1 MRELKRTG
9 KVLLSALLTLSL
21 LLSLAVPLNL
31 TASAAGEEQP
41 AAVSA
46 DDEEAAT
53 GSQIYAFLNFINF
66 NPSASNNS
74 PNYNLELVFKNENV
88 KDSNCYKGPY
98 TDFADIE
105 YVKTTYTNDGY
116 GRPNKTWNYKQWAP
130 NDTPAA
136 DRLPWAID
144 SNNGTYIRKVTFKN
158 KIAPKSIAGW
168 FYNMRFLAKFENFE
182 NLDVSQCENMAF
194 AFWYMNTDTRG
205 DNIMDGTDN
214 LRNQFLK
221 SLDLSGW
228 DTSKCQNFD
237 YFIRS
242 SMLQSLDLSNFSF
255 AGLNDNIVNF
265 AGYGTIA
272 YDANGKRTSGYPAY
286 IGAIR
291 SVSCMVY
298 QCYNLQTI
306 KLDNF
311 DFADV
316 EFINNFIVDTGITKL
331 DLSKV
336 KNDPIHITSAENMF
350 SSNSKLTEIIFG
362 GEYEVEKEVNGETIT
377 KTEYEYFE
385 IGTEPMYLGYPRNGG
400 IDPFRPNDKNGSGNY
415 YENGYKSNAIWLGN
429 FLAGCSALE
438 TVDLQYLKIN
448 GFGKKA
454 DGTSYPAN
462 SPDYGKD
469 GFDRNNPNLGSGLRF
484 QLNSFFANCTVLE
497 SIGHLDNLGFMANYS
512 GTWNTRM
519 MFQNCQSLTEIDLSE
534 YWANLGGPLQFQN
547 CRSLKK
553 LDLSNMGRA
562 MVDANYWYT
571 NTYDI
576 MSKGFQSY
584 YDANKTKPNVFE
596 GCTEL
601 SEVTLS
607 PYYYGAVPHANRT
620 TSDNARPEVNADT
633 VLTYAPSG
641 YSSIEKDIPPVDP
654 EALWIKIKDPE
665 DGAFNLDLLNNT
677 TDGKNYYYKN
687 ERTDKDRNTEIEQNL
702 YPVNGTPRT
711 TLELFG
717 DYKPHYAGTWV
728 RTSKIA
734 LNAKG
739 AAPARQTFDG
749 AVGLPVNYDPAE
761 IRDPVRPGYVFLG
774 WYATDENGVEKK
786 LDEQLAANQDD
797 NPDNDEVITAWAY
810 YAKWKEN
817 KYNLIL
823 NGNSGTTTV
832 NNETVSSFTAK
843 ENLPYSEYFELNNS
857 MFTRD
862 GYVLSGW
869 NTRPNGSGD
878 EYAANESVAKL
889 SIVDGATVTL
899 YAQWHKPDL
908 ILHFDANYDGAPS
921 MPDRNYTLETGKK
934 TYYGDLAEATRS
946 GYTFD
951 GWYTAA
957 AGGTKVTAETE
968 VNTQYDTLYAHWIE
982 DPVVT
987 FDANGGYFETKASND
1002 STTVI
1007 RQYKYGQFFGVLP
1020 TAVNDKAV
1028 LKGWYTKDGTGG
1040 DWGDEITSAA
1050 HNNGTEIESA
1060 SEKTATV
1067 DTTYYARW
1075 GYQPEFESN
1084 GGVYD
1089 MFGSYPIQ
1097 YDSQY
1102 VVASA
1107 AYATEHPGVP
1117 ALPTFKDEEGFE
1129 GWYFND
1135 TNITEYLKT
1144 HDTYTIDMNQGKTIE
1159 AHWAAKDIYEVTLHP
1174 DGGSLANTYRGT
1186 NNNTEYY
1193 RIKVYAGNAIEELPT
1208 PTKAEG
1214 STVYEFLGWY
1224 TAASGGEKKDYTFV
1238 PAGDCDLYAHWAA
1251 KDVTVTFD
1259 AGDGTLFLPGD
1270 ATVNLSS
1277 GSTVKK
1283 LPGANRSGGYTLGGW
1298 YSDLNNESTK
1308 LTMTTSITSDTT
1320 YYAKWISAED
1330 NYKYADDDLYKYA
1343 VKWETRSIEYATN
1356 IGDNL
1361 IIAPTNGNSA
1371 LAATLYINF
1380 NFDTVA
1386 AGSNK
1391 SLPVGS
1397 VKIKVPKYV
1406 FADKDGNKVGAN
1418 NIANGLSKTDT
1429 ADCHFIYDDSDPDC
1443 YIITNNEVINEKSPH
1458 NNQVFQIDYRLEPS
1472 DLRKMNGGYLDENGY
1487 YGGNYYTNTFPVTI
1501 QVDRD
1506 LDGVFETEDGGL
1518 DTNYQKNLSLEVH
1531 TKVNAATSKTRSTVS
1546 FEWKDAWGD
1555 EPQDSNQYFYV
1566 IWDLNATFDT
1576 SNSQMFKFSWSEDA
1590 VHDGTVVKIT
1600 YDSKYKPADYMS
1612 PGTYHTTVITKHP
1625 RKTTDSGWKTVYNEA
1640 VLNVESISGYKQ
1652 QFRVSREDGV
1662 YLIPSG
1668 PGRDFEKQ
1676 IFGYSRGA
1684 DRIKSGGTELILN
1697 RSGVGDMKF
1706 EIEYHEYKN
1715 DDSDKAWYPVSKT
1728 YYVPERNIEISD
1740 GDRNHGDVVMSA
1752 VTENDRY
1759 NWNYAGNV
1767 ALSDADYSFTALDL
1781 YLTEYDAIQVNGEWS
1796 EPFVH
1801 SAFHDYGDVEIWI
1814 RGENED
1820 FRLFKTLKASDFT
1833 ENDVEAE
1840 DTADYGVAVSS
1851 VTLPERT
1858 AGYKVVHKSSFYTTM
1873 MMVCPTLFLRS
1884 TNKVYSFVQDNMLN
1898 NINTLIKNN
1907 AVLSVDGETPVDSK
1921 RLDQGG
1927 AQICS
1932 YELKTDESY
1941 LYVTKKCAEDKKDS
1955 SGNDYYQV
1963 NSESGTQEFPV
1974 LISGWGINRAGS
1986 VKLMQSG
1993 VFYDLLPYNFTV
2005 DKSTIFVQARKE
2017 NNGSTNSMSPHSYK
2031 NESANNNNLPS
2042 SLYSVEFIENWENS
2056 GRTMMKVT
2064 IAGVPDNLPSSY
2076 TNKINGFNVFYKMK
2090 TTVSN
2095 VIANGTTQMNYV
2107 SFTDTTENQTVPVS
2121 RDRALSA
2128 MDPKV
2133 IPYYKS
2139 IDDAYKE
2146 FTAYASDAT
2155 HCKLPS
2161 QYVQGFSSSVKAEG
2175 VFMIEDKTVGLSSD
2189 YSYNVTFTTDG
2200 TSEASNVVIYDI
2212 IENNYNGSECEWRG
2226 MFRSID
2232 VSPIQNLQDADGTYC
2247 APKVYYLVKDG
2258 EVTPDDLDLV
2268 TNPGGIWSDTA
2279 PSDKS
2284 TIKAVAIDCR
2294 TGDDGEPFTVPARKA
2309 LSFNV
2314 AMRSPDTSET
2324 NDLITFN
2331 EAIVKAQV
2339 GQNPNSSRAITRL
2352 MLHYANPELGK
2363 ESFPESGKGPDP
2375 DDPEKVDR
2383 MGAVNGST
2391 IDYSLT
2397 VTNPDSYVPIRN
2409 IVVEDLLDAK
2419 LKVNSIPKVKKGD
2432 DDPVS
2437 INSAAGVSYSI
2448 EPQDGDNAGR
2458 DKFVA
2463 TITQLDPGET
2473 MTIIVPATVTDA
2485 ANGYQIDNTATI
2497 TSANGSTVNI
2507 PSETTYH
2514 YVTNTQAKIKK
2525 VDAKGDGLAGAKLQ
2539 ILSSDK
2545 TQVLVDN
2552 ITSTTEVMSYDLVPG
2567 DYVLHEVSTPNN
2579 SYYKVAADIPFSI
2592 DIEGIN
2598 NVNNKPV
2605 SYVEMVDENAYNIVF
2620 HENQPGQEDVVFKTF
2635 GPADLDSNNRLA
2647 HFYDIP
2653 EWAGDEYV
2661 FAGWYHAS
2669 DYSEDATLSTI
2680 AANFGS
2686 DEYTV
2691 TSQENPADYHLYAK
2705 WIQVGEVEKETGE
2718 NGDKNE
2724 YGNAPIRGFGLAGVQ
2739 IRNPGMTDS
2748 NYGNGTQVQ
2757 PGGMRFV
2764 TSLSESLLTDIKKL
2778 YNQDAE
2784 YGYVVATEKNIDETI
2799 AHYNVKDPSKYKLQ
2813 YKGDNVNGVNTQ
2825 PAAGERNAD
2834 NNFLYVTNV
2843 NCTRGTGQIKDDHK
2857 NFVYYRLYTLVV
2869 TYEGDSAGR
2878 KADKLCARAYLRYT
2892 DANGMVRVFYN
2903 DYKKNVYYGGCLCSF
2918 NQVSAMAIP
2927 SVEE

>member
-1 MRELKRTG
+1 MGNYVAKPFERMNHMRKLKRAG
-9 KVLLSALLTLSL
+9 KVMLSVLLTLSL

-31 TASAAGEEQP
+31 TASAAE
-41 AAVSA
+41 
-46 DDEEAAT
+46 EEAAT
-53 GSQIYAFLNFINF
+53 GSQIYAFLNYID
-66 NPSASNNS
+66 PSKNS
-74 PNYNLELVFKNENV
+74 NYNLELVFKNENV
-88 KDSNCYKGPY
+88 KDSNYYKGPY
-98 TDFADIE
+98 TDFADVE
-105 YVKTTYTNDGY
+105 YVTTTYTFDST
-116 GRPNKTWNYKQWAP
+116 GRPSKTWNYNQWSP
-130 NDTPAA
+130 GNTPEAN
-136 DRLPWAID
+136 RLPW
-144 SNNGTYIRKVTFKN
+144 GTTEASHKGDDIRKVTFKN

-168 FYNMRFLAKFENFE
+168 FCYLRYLCKIENFE
-182 NLDVSQCENMAF
+182 NLDVSRCENMAF
-194 AFWYMNTDTRG
+194 AFWQANTGFRG
-205 DNIMDGTDN
+205 DKIMDGTET
-214 LRNQFLK
+214 LSNQYLK
-221 SLDLSGW
+221 SLDFSQW
-228 DTSKCQNFD
+228 DTSKCRNFD
-237 YFIRS
+237 CFLNS
-242 SMLQSLDLSNFSF
+242 VMLESLDLSNFSF
-255 AGLNDNIVNF
+255 AGLNDNIVNVKP
-265 AGYGTIA
+265 YGTTT
-272 YDANGKRTSGYPAY
+272 YDANGKRTAGYPAY
-286 IGAIR
+286 TGAMR
-291 SVSCMVY
+291 TVTCFVY
-298 QCYNLQTI
+298 NCSGVQTV

-311 DFADV
+311 DFADI
-316 EFINNFIVDTGITKL
+316 EFLSSFLVNTAVTKL
-331 DLSKV
+331 DLSKI
-336 KNDPIHITSAENMF
+336 KNDPIHVTSAESMF
-350 SSNSKLTEIIFG
+350 STNSKLTEVIFG
-362 GEYEVEKEVNGETIT
+362 EEGNP
-377 KTEYEYFE
+377 FE

-400 IDPFRPNDKNGSGNY
+400 IDPFRPDDKNGSGNY

-438 TVDLQYLKIN
+438 TVNLQYLKIN

-462 SPDYGKD
+462 SPDYGQA
-469 GFDRNNPNLGSGLRF
+469 GFNRTNPNLGNGVRP
-484 QLNSFFANCTVLE
+484 QLNNFFADCTSLE
-497 SIGHLDNLGFMANYS
+497 RIENLNNLGFKTATN
-512 GTWNTRM
+512 GNWPTRM
-519 MFQNCQSLTEIDLSE
+519 MFQNCKSLTEIDFSD

-547 CRSLKK
+547 CTSLKK
-553 LDLSNMGRA
+553 LNLANMGRSIIT
-562 MVDANYWYT
+562 DNYWYT
-571 NTYDI
+571 TTYDA

-584 YDANKTKPNVFE
+584 YEANGTKTKPNVFD

-620 TSDNARPEVNADT
+620 VSDNARPAVSADK

-687 ERTDKDRNTEIEQNL
+687 GRTDKDRNTEIEQNL
-702 YPVNGTPRT
+702 YPVNGTPLT

-728 RTSKIA
+728 RASKIA

-739 AAPARQTFDG
+739 ATPARQTFDG
-749 AVGLPVNYDPAE
+749 AVGLAVNYNPEEIQDP
-761 IRDPVRPGYVFLG
+761 IRPGYEFLG

-786 LDEQLAANQDD
+786 LDEQLAANKDD

-823 NGNSGTTTV
+823 NGNGGTTTV

-889 SIVDGATVTL
+889 STVDGATVTL

-908 ILHFDANYDGAPS
+908 ILHFDANYDGAPA
-921 MPDRNYTLETGKK
+921 MPDRNYTLKTGEK
-934 TYYGDLAEATRS
+934 TYYGDLAEATRN

-951 GWYTAA
+951 GWYTEAT
-957 AGGTKVTAETE
+957 GGTKVTDTTE
-968 VNTQYDTLYAHWIE
+968 VDARYTTLYAHWIA

-987 FDANGGYFETKASND
+987 FEANGGYFETKASTN

-1007 RQYKYGQFFGVLP
+1007 RQYKYGQYYGVLP
-1020 TAVNDKAV
+1020 TAVNDNAV

-1040 DWGDEITSAA
+1040 DWGNEITSAA
-1050 HNNGTEIESA
+1050 DNGGTAITSA
-1060 SEKTATV
+1060 SDKIAKENK
-1067 DTTYYARW
+1067 TYYARW

-1084 GGVYD
+1084 GGVYKTFD
-1089 MFGSYPIQ
+1089 NYPIQ
-1097 YDSQY
+1097 DGNQY
-1102 VVASA
+1102 VVASPKYA
-1107 AYATEHPGVP
+1107 AEHPEYIIP
-1117 ALPTFKDEEGFE
+1117 TLPTFKDETGFQ
-1129 GWYFND
+1129 GWFFNG

-1144 HDTYTIDMNQGKTIE
+1144 HDSYTIDMSRGKTVE
-1159 AHWAAKDIYEVTLHP
+1159 AHWATKDVYEVTLHT
-1174 DGGSLANTYRGT
+1174 DGGSLPNTYLDT
-1186 NNNTEYY
+1186 AADSY
-1193 RIKVYAGNAIEELPT
+1193 RIRVYAGNSIEELPT
-1208 PTKAEG
+1208 LTKSVG

-1224 TAASGGEKKDYTFV
+1224 TAADGGEKKDYTFI
-1238 PAGDCDLYAHWAA
+1238 PPGDCDLYAHWAA

-1298 YSDLNNESTK
+1298 FTGDGANGEWGDE
-1308 LTMTTSITSDTT
+1308 LTLDTPITTNAT
-1320 YYAKWISAED
+1320 YHAKWIPA
-1330 NYKYADDDLYKYA
+1330 DDLYITAEDSLYKYT

-1406 FADKDGNKVGAN
+1406 FADKDGNKVGTN

-1472 DLRKMNGGYLDENGY
+1472 DLRKMNGGYLDEKGY

-1506 LDGVFETEDGGL
+1506 LDGVLETEDGGL
-1518 DTNYQKNLSLEVH
+1518 DANYQKNLSLEVH

-1546 FEWKDAWGD
+1546 FEWKDAWGE

-1576 SNSQMFKFSWSEDA
+1576 ANSQMFKFSWSEDA

-1715 DDSDKAWYPVSKT
+1715 DDSEKEWYPVSKT

-1740 GDRNHGDVVMSA
+1740 GVRNHGDVVMSA
-1752 VTENDRY
+1752 VTGNDRY

-1767 ALSDADYSFTALDL
+1767 ALSDSDYSFTDLDI
-1781 YLTEYDAIQVNGEWS
+1781 YLTEYDAIRVNGDWS

-1801 SAFHDYGDVEIWI
+1801 SAFRDYGDVEIWI

-1921 RLDQGG
+1921 RLDRGG

-1955 SGNDYYQV
+1955 SGNDYYEV

-1986 VKLMQSG
+1986 FKLMQSG

-2064 IAGVPDNLPSSY
+2064 IAGVPDNLPPSY

-2409 IVVEDLLDAK
+2409 IVVEDLLDLK

-2437 INSAAGVSYSI
+2437 INIAAGISYSI
-2448 EPQDGDNAGR
+2448 EPQTGGR
-2458 DKFVA
+2458 DKFTA

-2485 ANGYQIDNTATI
+2485 ENGYQIDNTATI

-2545 TQVLVDN
+2545 EQVLVDN
-2552 ITSTTEVMSYDLVPG
+2552 ITSTTEVMSYDLDPG

-2598 NVNNKPV
+2598 KVNNKPV

-2620 HENQPGQEDVVFKTF
+2620 HENQPGHDDAVFKTF
-2635 GPADLDSNNRLA
+2635 GPGDLDSNQRLA
-2647 HFYDIP
+2647 HFYAIP

-2669 DYSEDATLSTI
+2669 DYSANAAASTI

-2686 DEYTV
+2686 DVYTK
-2691 TSQENPADYHLYAK
+2691 TEPSKDYHLYAK
-2705 WIQVGEVEKETGE
+2705 WIKVGTVEKATGE

-2724 YGNAPIRGFGLAGVQ
+2724 YGNSPIRGFGLAGVQ
-2739 IRNPGMTDS
+2739 IRNPGMLDD
-2748 NYGNGTQVQ
+2748 NYSQNDQDTK
-2757 PGGMRFV
+2757 PGGLRFV
-2764 TSLSESLLTDIKKL
+2764 TSLSESLLTNIKGL
-2778 YNQDAE
+2778 YGQDAE
-2784 YGYVVATEKNIDETI
+2784 YGYVVATEENINQTI
-2799 AHYNVKDPSKYKLQ
+2799 THYNVKDSSKYKLQ
-2813 YKGDNVNGVNTQ
+2813 YKGENVNGVNTQ

-2843 NCTRGTGQIKDDHK
+2843 NCTKGTGQIKNDHR
-2857 NFVYYRLYTLVV
+2857 NFSDYRLYTLVV
-2869 TYEGDSAGR
+2869 TYEGDSAD
-2878 KADKLCARAYLRYT
+2878 KKSDKLCARAYIRYT

-2918 NQVSAMAIP
+2918 NQVSAMALP
-2927 SVEE
+2927 SEKQ

>member
-9 KVLLSALLTLSL
+9 KVMLSVLLTLSL

-31 TASAAGEEQP
+31 TASAAGEEQL

-53 GSQIYAFLNFINF
+53 GSHIYAFLNYIDMSKTSNKENF
-66 NPSASNNS
+66 
-74 PNYNLELVFKNENV
+74 NLELVFKNENV
-88 KDSNCYKGPY
+88 KDANYYKGPY
-98 TDFADIE
+98 TDFADVE
-105 YVKTTYTNDGY
+105 YVTTTYTFDGN
-116 GRPNKTWNYKQWAP
+116 GRPSKTWNYNQWSP
-130 NDTPAA
+130 KDTK
-136 DRLPWAID
+136 DDYRLPWRKD
-144 SNNGTYIRKVTFKN
+144 SGNGDYIRKVTFKN

-168 FYNMRFLAKFENFE
+168 FSNLQYLCKFENFE
-182 NLDVSQCENMAF
+182 NLDVSRCENMAF
-194 AFWYMNTDTRG
+194 AFWYMNTGARG
-205 DNIMDGTDN
+205 DTIMDGTEN
-214 LRNQFLK
+214 LSNKYLK

-228 DTSKCQNFD
+228 DTTKCRNFD
-237 YFIRS
+237 CFLYS
-242 SMLQSLDLSNFSF
+242 GKLESLDLSNFSF
-255 AGLNDNIVNF
+255 AGLNDNVVNV
-265 AGYGTIA
+265 GSYGTMA

-286 IGAIR
+286 TGAIQ
-291 SVSCMVY
+291 SVNCFVY
-298 QCYNLQTI
+298 NSYAVQTV

-311 DFADV
+311 DFANV
-316 EFINNFIVDTGITKL
+316 EFLNSFLVNTSVTKL
-331 DLSKV
+331 DLSKI
-336 KNDPIHITSAENMF
+336 KNDPIHVTSAESMF
-350 SSNSKLTEIIFG
+350 STNSKLTEVIFG
-362 GEYEVEKEVNGETIT
+362 EEGNP
-377 KTEYEYFE
+377 FE
-385 IGTEPMYLGYPRNGG
+385 IGTEPRYLGYPRNGG
-400 IDPFRPNDKNGSGNY
+400 IDPFRPNDKNSSGKY
-415 YENGYKSNAIWLGN
+415 AGQYCENGYKSTGIWLGSFFN
-429 FLAGCSALE
+429 KCSSLE
-438 TVDLQYLKIN
+438 TVDLKYLQIN

-462 SPDYGKD
+462 SPDYGQE
-469 GFDRNNPNLGSGLRF
+469 GFDRTNPNLGNGVRP
-484 QLNSFFANCTVLE
+484 QLNSFFADCTSLE
-497 SIGHLDNLGFMANYS
+497 RIENLNNLGFKTATNGNWS
-512 GTWNTRM
+512 TRM
-519 MFQNCQSLTEIDLSE
+519 MFQNCKSLTEIDFSD
-534 YWANLGGPLQFQN
+534 YWANLGGPMQFQN
-547 CRSLKK
+547 CISLKK
-553 LDLSNMGRA
+553 LNLANMGRSIIT
-562 MVDANYWYT
+562 DNYWYT
-571 NTYDI
+571 TTYDA

-584 YDANKTKPNVFE
+584 YEANGTKTKPNVFE

-607 PYYYGAVPHANRT
+607 PYYYGAVPHANNAT
-620 TSDNARPEVNADT
+620 ATSRPAVSADK

-665 DGAFNLDLLNNT
+665 EDTFNLDLLYNKSE
-677 TDGKNYYYKN
+677 DKNYYYKN
-687 ERTDKDRNTEIEQNL
+687 GRTDKDRNTAIEKNL
-702 YPVNGTPRT
+702 YPVNGEPLT

-728 RTSKIA
+728 RASKIA

-739 AAPARQTFDG
+739 ATPARQTFDG

-786 LDEQLAANQDD
+786 LDEQLAANKDD

-823 NGNSGTTTV
+823 NGNSGKTTV

-857 MFTRD
+857 MFTRS

-889 SIVDGATVTL
+889 STVDGATVTL

-908 ILHFDANYDGAPS
+908 ILHFDANYDGAPA

-968 VNTQYDTLYAHWIE
+968 VNTQYDTLYAHWIA

-987 FDANGGYFETKASND
+987 FDANGGYFETKAGTNLP
-1002 STTVI
+1002 TVI

-1020 TAVNDKAV
+1020 TAVKDNAV
-1028 LKGWYTKDGTGG
+1028 LSGWYTKNGTNG
-1040 DWGDEITSAA
+1040 DWGNEITSAA
-1050 HNNGTEIESA
+1050 ENGGTAIESA
-1060 SEKTATV
+1060 SEKTATE

-1084 GGVYD
+1084 GGVYKTFD
-1089 MFGSYPIQ
+1089 NYPIQ
-1097 YDSQY
+1097 DTDQY
-1102 VVASA
+1102 VVASPKYA
-1107 AYATEHPGVP
+1107 ADHPESKIP
-1117 ALPTFKDEEGFE
+1117 TLPTFKDETGFE
-1129 GWYFND
+1129 GWFFNG

-1159 AHWAAKDIYEVTLHP
+1159 AHWAAKGIYEVTLHP
-1174 DGGSLANTYRGT
+1174 DGGSLPSTYMGT
-1186 NNNTEYY
+1186 KNNAEYY
-1193 RIKVYAGNAIEELPT
+1193 RIKVYAGNAIAELPT
-1208 PTKAEG
+1208 PAKAVG

-1251 KDVTVTFD
+1251 KNVTVSFD
-1259 AGDGTLFLPGD
+1259 AGDGTLFLPSD

-1283 LPGANRSGGYTLGGW
+1283 LPGANRSGGYILSGW
-1298 YSDLNNESTK
+1298 YSDLNDESTK
-1308 LTMTTSITSDTT
+1308 LKTTTSITSDTA

-1330 NYKYADDDLYKYA
+1330 NYKKADDDLYKYA
-1343 VKWETRSIEYATN
+1343 VKWDTPSNEYAVN

-1361 IIAPTNGNSA
+1361 IIAPTNGSA
-1371 LAATLYINF
+1371 ALSATVYIRFNLDKLEAAKDNRE
-1380 NFDTVA
+1380 
-1386 AGSNK
+1386 
-1391 SLPVGS
+1391 LPVGA

-1406 FADKDGNKVGAN
+1406 FATKDGNNVGSN

-1429 ADCHFIYDDSDPDC
+1429 AACHFIYDDSDPDY
-1443 YIITNNEVINEKSPH
+1443 YIITNNEKIDKNSEY
-1458 NNQVFQIDYRLEPS
+1458 NDQVFQIDYRLEPS
-1472 DLRKMNGGYLDENGY
+1472 DLRKINGGYTDENGY
-1487 YGGNYYTNTFPVTI
+1487 YGGEYFTNTFPVTI

-1506 LDGVFETEDGGL
+1506 TNDDLTDPK
-1518 DTNYQKNLSLEVH
+1518 DTNYEKDLSLEVH
-1531 TKVNAATSKTRSTVS
+1531 TKVNASTSKTRATVS
-1546 FEWKDAWGD
+1546 YEWKDAWGD
-1555 EPQDSNQYFYV
+1555 EPQDSKQYFYV
-1566 IWDLNATFDT
+1566 VWDLIANFDN
-1576 SNSQMFKFSWSEDA
+1576 SNSQQFKFTWNEDV
-1590 VHDGTVVKIT
+1590 VHDGTVVKMS
-1600 YDSKYKPADYMS
+1600 YDSKYSATNYMG
-1612 PGTYHTTVITKHP
+1612 PGTYHATVVTKHP
-1625 RKTTDSGWKTVYNEA
+1625 RKTTDAGWKTVYNEA

-1652 QFRVSREDGV
+1652 QIRVSREDGV
-1662 YLIPSG
+1662 YLIPAG
-1668 PGRDFEKQ
+1668 PGRVFEKM
-1676 IFGYSRGA
+1676 ILGYEKGA
-1684 DRIKSGGTELILN
+1684 DRVKSGGTELILS
-1697 RSGVGDMKF
+1697 RSGVDDMKF
-1706 EIEYHEYKN
+1706 EIEYQEYVNKDPN
-1715 DDSDKAWYPVSKT
+1715 KSWHPTSKT
-1728 YYVPERNIEISD
+1728 YDVAERNIEISD
-1740 GDRNHGDVVMSA
+1740 GVRNHGDLVMSA
-1752 VTENDRY
+1752 VTGNNIY
-1759 NWNYAGNV
+1759 NWDYPGNV
-1767 ALSDADYSFTALDL
+1767 VLSDADYSFTALDL
-1781 YLTEYDAIQVNGEWS
+1781 YLTEFDAIQVNGEWS

-1801 SAFHDYGDVEIWI
+1801 SSFHDYGDVEIWI
-1814 RGENED
+1814 RGENENS
-1820 FRLFKTLKASDFT
+1820 FRLFKTLKASDFIS
-1833 ENDVEAE
+1833 NDSE
-1840 DTADYGVAVSS
+1840 DTEAYGNAVSS

-1858 AGYKVVHKSSFYTTM
+1858 AGYKVVHKSSFYTTKIT
-1873 MMVCPTLFLRS
+1873 VCPTLFLRS

-1907 AVLSVDGETPVDSK
+1907 AVLSVDGEEPVDSK
-1921 RLDQGG
+1921 RMDQGG
-1927 AQICS
+1927 AMVCS

-1941 LYVTKKCAEDKKDS
+1941 LYVTKTCAEDKKDS

-1963 NSESGTQEFPV
+1963 NSETGTQEFPV

-2017 NNGSTNSMSPHSYK
+2017 KNTTNSMHAHSY
-2031 NESANNNNLPS
+2031 NEQFANNNNLPS
-2042 SLYSVEFIENWENS
+2042 SLYSVEFFENWENS

-2064 IAGVPDNLPSSY
+2064 ITGIPDNLPPSY
-2076 TNKINGFNVFYKMK
+2076 TNAVNGFNVFYKMK
-2090 TTVSN
+2090 TTMSN
-2095 VIANGTTQMNYV
+2095 VIANGTTQTNYV
-2107 SFTDTTENQTVPVS
+2107 SFTDTTENQTVPVM
-2121 RDRALSA
+2121 RDRPLSSLNQKA
-2128 MDPKV
+2128 

-2139 IDDAYKE
+2139 IDEAYKE
-2146 FTAYASDAT
+2146 YTAYASDRT

-2161 QYVQGFSSSVKAEG
+2161 QYVTGFSGSVKTEG
-2175 VFMIEDKTVGLSSD
+2175 VFMLQEKTVGLSSD
-2189 YSYNVTFTTDG
+2189 YSYNVTFTDG
-2200 TSEASNVVIYDI
+2200 TNEAEKVVIYDI
-2212 IENNYNGSECEWRG
+2212 IENNYNDYNCEWRG
-2226 MFRSID
+2226 SFKSVDI
-2232 VSPIQNLQDADGTYC
+2232 SPIQNMEDKNSTDGNRIYC
-2247 APKVYYLVKDG
+2247 VPKVYYLVKDG
-2258 EVTPDDLDLV
+2258 TVTQDDFDLP
-2268 TNPGGIWSDTA
+2268 NHPEIWTDTA

-2284 TIKAVAIDCR
+2284 TIKAIAIDCR
-2294 TGDDGEPFTVPARKA
+2294 TASNGGDFILPANKA

-2314 AMRSPDTSET
+2314 NMHSPDTSEH
-2324 NDLITFN
+2324 NDIVTYN
-2331 EAIVKAQV
+2331 VAIVKAMV
-2339 GQNPNSSRAITRL
+2339 NNNPNNNHAITVL
-2352 MLHYANPELGK
+2352 TLHYANPVLGK
-2363 ESFPESGKGPDP
+2363 DSFPESG
-2375 DDPEKVDR
+2375 VDAEHR

-2391 IDYSLT
+2391 IEYSLT
-2397 VTNPDSYVPIRN
+2397 VTNPDAYVPIRN

-2419 LKVNSIPKVKKGD
+2419 LKVNSIPKVNKGSD
-2432 DDPVS
+2432 VPVS
-2437 INSAAGVSYSI
+2437 INIAAGISYSI
-2448 EPQDGDNAGR
+2448 EPQTGGR
-2458 DKFVA
+2458 DKFTA

-2620 HENQPGQEDVVFKTF
+2620 HENQPGQDDVVFKTF

-2669 DYSEDATLSTI
+2669 DYSEDAALSTI

-2705 WIQVGEVEKETGE
+2705 WIEVGTVEKETGE

-2748 NYGNGTQVQ
+2748 NYGDGTQVQ

-2784 YGYVVATEKNIDETI
+2784 YGYVVATEENINQTI

-2813 YKGDNVNGVNTQ
+2813 YKGENVNGVNTQ

-2843 NCTRGTGQIKDDHK
+2843 NCTKGTGQIKNDHR
-2857 NFVYYRLYTLVV
+2857 NFSDYRLYTLVV
-2869 TYEGDSAGR
+2869 TYEGASEGR